1 MNKNNKMIKETE
13 YLEILNEYKLLKEAH
28 NVLNL
33 RLQRKLNQIEPLE
46 NENEWLCY
54 RHSDLLNENRELE
67 GQMRSYEEEI
77 EQNKREIEELRD
89 CICNKQ
95 KSD

>member
-1 MNKNNKMIKETE
+1 MAKKTKAELIN
-13 YLEILNEYKLLKEAH
+13 EI
-28 NVLNL
+28 
-33 RLQRKLNQIEPLE
+33 
-46 NENEWLCY
+46 
-54 RHSDLLNENRELE
+54 DLLDENRELE
-67 GQMRSYEEEI
+67 YQMRSYEEEI